1 MKDTVNVMKAV
12 KAAKHVKQALYT
24 TTGVQKALKAVAGVK
39 QAAMG
44 VNQAAMGVK
53 QAAQDLAKAT
63 AEHMMNMY
71 HMKNMLPG
79 PHLHPDH
86 NGLKKYEG
94 RFLFS

>member
-1 MKDTVNVMKAV
+1 MNVMKTL

-39 QAAMG
+39 QT
-44 VNQAAMGVK
+44 AMGVK

-86 NGLKKYEG
+86 TMG
-94 RFLFS
+94 